1 MIEHILHWLELAGE
15 AVNVFAVA
23 LIVAG
28 FMIAAI
34 RYLLRF
40 RALAVEENFTG
51 FKIERGHALTL
62 GLEILIIADVIE
74 KITVEPSFASLQ
86 ILAFLVVILTLLGW
100 TLCLEIEGRWPWQ
113 AAVGWSAKYRVQ
125 LGV

>member
-1 MIEHILHWLELAGE
+1 MIGHTLHWLEPAGE

-28 FMIAAI
+28 FMVAAI

-40 RALAVEENFTG
+40 RALAVEENSTG
-51 FKIERGHALTL
+51 FKIELGHALTL

-74 KITVEPSFASLQ
+74 TITVEPSFASLQ
-86 ILAFLVVILTLLGW
+86 ILAFLVVIRTIIGW
-100 TLCLEIEGRWPWQ
+100 ATALETNNRWSWQ
-113 AAVGWSAKYRVQ
+113 RP
-125 LGV
+125 

>member
-1 MIEHILHWLELAGE
+1 MIEHTLQWLELAGE

-28 FMIAAI
+28 FMLAAI

-40 RALAVEENFTG
+40 RALAVEENFTA
-51 FKIERGHALTL
+51 FKIELGHALTL

-74 KITVEPSFASLQ
+74 TITVEPSFASLQ
-86 ILAFLVVILTLLGW
+86 ILAFLVVIRTLLGW

-113 AAVGWSAKYRVQ
+113 AASEGQ
-125 LGV
+125 QDE